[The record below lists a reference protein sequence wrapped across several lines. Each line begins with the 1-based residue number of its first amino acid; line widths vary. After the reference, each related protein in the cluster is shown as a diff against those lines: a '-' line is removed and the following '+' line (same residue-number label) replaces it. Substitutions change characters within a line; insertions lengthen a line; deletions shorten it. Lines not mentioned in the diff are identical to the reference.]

1 VLTHLRRRWIGLQ
14 AATAAAV
21 AARMAYIVLLAGTKL
36 SDDEIS
42 FWTVAGNLAR
52 GRGFSYQGQATAWR
66 PPLYTGALAAARWVG
81 ASVRTVEFGQA
92 VLGAATPLLFYALT
106 LRLTGSRKA
115 ALAGAWIG
123 ALYPPFVY
131 FAGRILSENLA
142 IPLYV
147 LALWLSL
154 EWLQKGG
161 RLLAAACGAAWG
173 LAILGRPTVLA
184 VAALCVVAGVVAG
197 GGWRRRGV
205 ERTPHRTR
213 WGEGLL
219 QAALVAVVTV
229 VVLVPWMVR
238 NASAVGGPEPV
249 VSNEGFTLWV
259 PNRPDTNQLKNVLDD
274 RVYPGMQD
282 YAVYGRAFPGIEAV
296 ARSKGFDFEHADEA
310 ARDAWFRGLAVH
322 DIEARPITFARRT
335 IERAGLV
342 LLPAPDN
349 ASQTAKTGTAAKLA
363 LWVTSGPVIVLGI
376 AGLGWMLVRERRRAL
391 LWFMVLSAAGSL
403 LLVAIHV
410 PYVRYRVDG
419 VDPVLIPPAAWLVI
433 EAWGRRPRRGASAE
447 TTQPSPALSVAS

>member
-1 VLTHLRRRWIGLQ
+1 MAMT
-14 AATAAAV
+14 AAV
-21 AARMAYIVLLAGTKL
+21 AARVAYIVLLAGTKL

-42 FWTVAGNLAR
+42 FWTVAGNLAH

-66 PPLYTGALAAARWVG
+66 PPLYTGAVAAARWVG
-81 ASVRTVEFGQA
+81 ASVRTVELGQA
-92 VLGAATPLLFYALT
+92 LLGAATPLLFYALT
-106 LRLTGSRKA
+106 RRLTGSRRA
-115 ALAGAWIG
+115 ALLAAWVG

-131 FAGRILSENLA
+131 FSGRILSENMA

-154 EWLQKGG
+154 EWLHRGG
-161 RLLAAACGAAWG
+161 RLLAAGCGAVWG

-184 VAALCVVAGVVAG
+184 VAALCVVAGVAASTA
-197 GGWRRRGV
+197 WRSSVMAPSPRRA
-205 ERTPHRTR
+205 RI
-213 WGEGLL
+213 GEGVL
-219 QAALVAVVTV
+219 QAALVAVVAAAFV
-229 VVLVPWMVR
+229 VPWMVR

-274 RVYPGMQD
+274 RLYPGMQD
-282 YAVYGRAFPGIEAV
+282 YAVYGRAFPGIEAL
-296 ARSKGFDFEHADEA
+296 ARSKGFDFDYASEA

-322 DIEARPITFARRT
+322 DIEARPTTFAVRT
-335 IERAGLV
+335 IERAAVV

-376 AGLGWMLVRERRRAL
+376 AGLAVMLFVERRRAL
-391 LWFMVLSAAGSL
+391 AWFMALSAAGSL
-403 LLVAIHV
+403 LLVAVHV

-419 VDPVLIPPAAWLVI
+419 VDPVLIPAAAWLAMEV
-433 EAWGRRPRRGASAE
+433 WDRRTRPGRAVEMTSPASVLSGAS
-447 TTQPSPALSVAS
+447 